1 MVMPDALVSLLL
13 VAAILLVADL
23 LLAGGAMTITGMS
36 TMASVVA
43 HPLAAGALVVLIIVL
58 ALVLGGQA

>member
-1 MVMPDALVSLLL
+1 

-23 LLAGGAMTITGMS
+23 LLAGGAMTMTGMS
-36 TMASVVA
+36 AMATMVA

-58 ALVLGGQA
+58 ALVLGGQT